1 MITYNMEQGS
11 TEWLAI
17 RLGLPTASEFSK
29 IITPA
34 KGELSKS
41 ARSYAQQLVA
51 ETLMGEPIEPSI
63 GNLEWVARGKLLEP
77 VAVQQFEFTLD
88 VETRPVGFITTD
100 CGRIGCSPDRLIV
113 GQNGCLEV
121 KCPSPAVHIAYLT
134 DGPGLDHKCQIQG
147 ILAVGEFEF
156 CDFYSYHPQL
166 PPALV
171 RVARDEP
178 YISKMRAALGAFLDL
193 RDAMLEQARASG
205 FFEAVK
211 VAA

>member
-1 MITYNMEQGS
+1 MIIHDCVQGS
-11 TEWLAI
+11 ESWLKA
-17 RLGLPTASEFSK
+17 RLGIPTASEFSK

-88 VETRPVGFITTD
+88 IETRAVGFITTD
-100 CGRIGCSPDRLIV
+100 CGRIGCSPDRLLV

-121 KCPSPAVHIAYLT
+121 KCPSPAVHISYLT

-147 ILAVGEFEF
+147 LLAVGEFEF
-156 CDFYSYHPQL
+156 CNFYSYHPQL

-171 RVARDEP
+171 RVERDEP
-178 YISKMRAALGAFLDL
+178 YISKMRAALGEFLDM
-193 RDAMLEQARASG
+193 RDAMLEQAKASG
-205 FFEAVK
+205 FFNAQQEA
-211 VAA
+211 A